1 MTVFDEIDA
10 APEDAADAEAQA
22 DVAAGRV
29 ISHEAVKAW
38 LLSRGTAEELPP
50 PTVGEQAGF
59 GVTPKHPS

>member
-50 PTVGEQAGF
+50 PTVGE
-59 GVTPKHPS
+59 